1 MRDLVANS
9 GNLGVSVDAVERV
22 AHTST
27 KRLGP
32 VHYSSETIGD
42 FETAICQ
49 WLEGHRANN
58 FSVGYVNPHVF
69 NIAWNNQAVRQ
80 FLSDCDIVA
89 VDGLGVAVAVS
100 LIHRTFQTR
109 TVMTPLF
116 ERVLEKSRAAANA
129 ILIGGSEDVLA
140 KGTEA
145 INSASAGMRV
155 TVTASGYE
163 PMETYLKLIEEHPE
177 CDVLLA
183 AMGSPRS
190 EELILAASKRF
201 TGKLLWNIGGGT
213 LHFHAG
219 TQARTPRLVSAIGMQ
234 WLWRMAHQPSIAPRY
249 VIGTP
254 LYLFRLLVTLIRPRK
269 FNVP

>member
-1 MRDLVANS
+1 
-9 GNLGVSVDAVERV
+9 
-22 AHTST
+22 
-27 KRLGP
+27 
-32 VHYSSETIGD
+32 
-42 FETAICQ
+42 
-49 WLEGHRANN
+49 
-58 FSVGYVNPHVF
+58 
-69 NIAWNNQAVRQ
+69 
-80 FLSDCDIVA
+80 
-89 VDGLGVAVAVS
+89 
-100 LIHRTFQTR
+100 
-109 TVMTPLF
+109 MTPLF
-116 ERVLEKSRAAANA
+116 DGVLAKSRAVANA

-140 KGTEA
+140 KGAEA
-145 INSASAGMRV
+145 INAASNGMRV

-163 PMETYLKLIEEHPE
+163 PTEKYLELIEAHPE

-234 WLWRMAHQPSIAPRY
+234 WLWRIVHQPSIAPRY

-254 LYLFRLLVTLIRPRK
+254 LYLFRLLVTLVSPEK
-269 FNVP
+269 FNAPEI